1 MTRIQGVIETA
12 NIHNFEILEQSLPD
26 ELKTPPG
33 RSKYFLG
40 GFPLRLASSWLLFD
54 TSLRTSGLNF

>member
-12 NIHNFEILEQSLPD
+12 NIHNFEMLEQSLTD

-40 GFPLRLASSWLLFD
+40 GFPLAARL
-54 TSLRTSGLNF
+54 